1 MSREP
6 VCRQTITVNSENGLH
21 LIPGS
26 RIAELAR
33 RYECE
38 LTIRKGDITADAKSV
53 FDIMSLEAEFGTQLE
68 LEATGE
74 TAAEA
79 IGALVRL
86 FESDFQPDDASAS

>member
-26 RIAELAR
+26 RIAELAM
-33 RYECE
+33 RYDCE
-38 LTIRKGDITADAKSV
+38 LKIRKGDRIADAKSV
-53 FDIMSLEAEFGTQLE
+53 LDIMSLEAEYGAQLD

-74 TAAEA
+74 KAAEA
-79 IGALVRL
+79 LGALVRL
-86 FESDFQPDDASAS
+86 FESDFQCDDASAS